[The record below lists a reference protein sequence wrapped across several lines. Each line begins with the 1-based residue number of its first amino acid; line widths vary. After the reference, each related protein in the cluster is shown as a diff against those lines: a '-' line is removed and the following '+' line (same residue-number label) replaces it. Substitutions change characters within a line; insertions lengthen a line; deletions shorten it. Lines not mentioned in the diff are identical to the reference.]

1 MEKIKDKMLGMSL
14 KKSLIAVFIVF
25 VCGTGILAA
34 ITILISAH
42 IQKTV
47 LDSRT
52 LSFEVS
58 REPVL
63 EEEYS
68 YRIDDNYKWS
78 PLTHTQKILYYG
90 SSALSVLL
98 IISYIL
104 VGGLLAGTFY
114 YRVKLKIPLELLNN
128 GINNITAESL
138 DFNINYMCD
147 DEMGQLCGAVEK
159 MVQESISDK
168 RKNWA
173 LLNDRSAINASISH
187 DLGTPITVIKG
198 YLEYLKKNV
207 PQNRVTEEIL
217 LETLDNMYKATGR
230 LEKYIDCVRDIQ
242 KIDAIELHFQKENML
257 ELYDEVKNDFENVA
271 QKQGKKLDM
280 IYARTEKEV
289 CIDRN
294 QVFRILEN
302 IIVNAFRFAENI
314 VTVEFKITD
323 SYLNIAVTDDGK
335 GFSDVDRENATKLF
349 YTTKREE
356 KNVGLGLYVSKI
368 LCEKHGGQL
377 RIGNGE
383 NGGGKVIVQIKTEEI
398 D

>member
-1 MEKIKDKMLGMSL
+1 MLE
-14 KKSLIAVFIVF
+14 
-25 VCGTGILAA
+25 
-34 ITILISAH
+34 
-42 IQKTV
+42 Q
-47 LDSRT
+47 
-52 LSFEVS
+52 
-58 REPVL
+58 
-63 EEEYS
+63 
-68 YRIDDNYKWS
+68 
-78 PLTHTQKILYYG
+78 
-90 SSALSVLL
+90 
-98 IISYIL
+98 
-104 VGGLLAGTFY
+104 
-114 YRVKLKIPLELLNN
+114 
-128 GINNITAESL
+128 
-138 DFNINYMCD
+138 
-147 DEMGQLCGAVEK
+147 
-159 MVQESISDK
+159 
-168 RKNWA
+168 
-173 LLNDRSAINASISH
+173 
-187 DLGTPITVIKG
+187 
-198 YLEYLKKNV
+198 
-207 PQNRVTEEIL
+207 
-217 LETLDNMYKATGR
+217 
-230 LEKYIDCVRDIQ
+230 
-242 KIDAIELHFQKENML
+242 QKENML